1 MCFLLRFGT
10 LRHCT
15 IQCLCSNSG
24 VTLINTVHPFLHICA
39 VLCVCV
45 CVCVCV
51 LRSSLEKSRMET
63 EDQLAMYKE
72 TVKVKDDV
80 VVQLTN
86 TIFQLENKGQVPG
99 E

>member
-1 MCFLLRFGT
+1 MCVCVCVCVRV
-10 LRHCT
+10 R
-15 IQCLCSNSG
+15 
-24 VTLINTVHPFLHICA
+24 VHVCA
-39 VLCVCV
+39 CACVRVHVCV

-51 LRSSLEKSRMET
+51 RVHSSLEETLVET
-63 EDQLAMYKE
+63 EEQLAMYKE